1 MRAMPEIIKETARKL
16 RKNLTQAESYLWE
29 NIRKWKILWKQF
41 QKQKPI
47 FVYEEDSWLP
57 RYIIADF
64 YCSENK
70 LIIELD
76 WSVHSNK
83 EVLELDKHK
92 EMLLKN
98 IWYKVIRFTND
109 EVLNNLEETFQTIK
123 KQLE

>member
-1 MRAMPEIIKETARKL
+1 MGAMPETIKETARKL

-109 EVLNNLEETFQTIK
+109 EVFNNLEETFQTIK

>member
-76 WSVHSNK
+76 WSIHNNK

-109 EVLNNLEETFQTIK
+109 EVLNNLEETFQSIK

>member
-1 MRAMPEIIKETARKL
+1 MRVMPEIIKETARKL